1 MHEDKLK
8 ILKIIIIITVILGLL
23 GAFAYI
29 IYGFSLFWATFA
41 AGITIGLLLIIILA
55 LLIAAAY
62 LWIRSFLLK
71 REVKKYESRLE
82 QVEMELTRCRSTLRE
97 LQSQDYEED

>member
-1 MHEDKLK
+1 MHDDRLK
-8 ILKIIIIITVILGLL
+8 ILKIVVLIAIVIGILGAL
-23 GAFAYI
+23 AYI

-41 AGITIGLLLIIILA
+41 AGITIGLLSIIIIA
-55 LLIAAAY
+55 LLILAAY
-62 LWIRSFLLK
+62 LWIRMFLYK
-71 REVKKYESRLE
+71 REVKKYENRLE